1 MGRPVVEGKRKYRA
15 VGVAVLCAVLFV
27 ASVAWGSHPLVTDD
41 AETQGKGKFQLE
53 ANGQYDFDKETLNG
67 VTVEATGAEVMT
79 ILSYGL
85 TDTADL
91 VLSLPYQWGK
101 IKEESVT
108 VYDEKGISD
117 TTLEVK
123 WRFFEKDGWMLAVKP
138 GVIVPTGNEGK
149 GLGAGRVG
157 YQAFLIGTKVAD
169 PWEFHANVGY
179 IGYEN
184 KVDQEK
190 NIWHASLAAEYELFE
205 KLDLVANIGI
215 ERNRFKEG
223 SGHPAFLLGGVEYEV
238 AESFSLGFGVKYGL
252 TAAEIDWSLLAGMAF
267 RF

>member
-1 MGRPVVEGKRKYRA
+1 MGRPVSEGEREYRVVKA
-15 VGVAVLCAVLFV
+15 VVLCAVLFV

-41 AETQGKGKFQLE
+41 AETQGKGKFQVE
-53 ANGQYDFDKETLNG
+53 VNGQYGFDKETLNG
-67 VTVEATGAEVMT
+67 VTAEATGTEVMT

-85 TDTADL
+85 TDTTDL
-91 VLSLPYQWGK
+91 ILSLPYQWGRV
-101 IKEESVT
+101 KEGGLT

-123 WRFFEKDGWMLAVKP
+123 WRFFEEDGLMLALKP
-138 GVIVPTGNEGK
+138 GLLFPTGNEQK
-149 GLGAGRVG
+149 GLGAGKVG
-157 YQAFLIGTKVAD
+157 YQAFLIGTKMAD

-190 NIWHASLAAEYELFE
+190 NIWHASLAAEYELFKNLE
-205 KLDLVANIGI
+205 LVANIGI
-215 ERNRFKEG
+215 ERNRYKEG

-238 AESFSLGFGVKYGL
+238 AENFSLGFGVKYGL